1 MSAAKPPQRPA
12 SEFSPPRPELTASRS
27 SFAAFTSAQA
37 TCTGS
42 SASAGGVAL
51 AGPATADTRR
61 RHTHE
66 LPTWLLI
73 VAIYPAWLAITA
85 MAAHWPLWLLP
96 LLLGPLLCLHGSLQ
110 HEASHGHPTRNPR
123 LNALLAG
130 LPLSLW
136 LPFPRYR
143 ESHLAH
149 HEATL
154 TDPREDSESW
164 YLGAAEY
171 AACGAATRALLRC
184 NNSLLGRWLL
194 GPWIALWRFAR
205 GEWRLLR
212 AGDRAVRRV
221 WLWHLAA
228 CAPLLL
234 WLEWVGLPLWQYLLL
249 GVWPGLS
256 LTLTRSFHEHRA
268 DADPERRTAVVEAGP
283 LFRLLFLNNN
293 YHVMHHRHPELP
305 WYELPA
311 CYRSYRAALQAGELG
326 YLPGG
331 YARIARRYLLRSVD
345 GLLHPNEAGREPG

>member
-1 MSAAKPPQRPA
+1 MPANKPSQRSR
-12 SEFSPPRPELTASRS
+12 SEFTSPRPEPGASQLHTATPSTPQAVAVAPTGCGTAIDGPL
-27 SFAAFTSAQA
+27 FGPQAAI
-37 TCTGS
+37 
-42 SASAGGVAL
+42 VAPRWQRL
-51 AGPATADTRR
+51 
-61 RHTHE
+61 E

-73 VAIYPAWLAITA
+73 AAIYPAWLALTA
-85 MAAHWPLWLLP
+85 LAAHWPAWLLP

-110 HEASHGHPTRNPR
+110 HEASHGHPTRSAR

-130 LPLSLW
+130 VPLSLW
-136 LPFPRYR
+136 LPFARYR
-143 ESHLAH
+143 DSHLAH
-149 HEATL
+149 HEAAL

-164 YLGAAEY
+164 YLSAAEY
-171 AACGAATRALLRC
+171 AACGTVTRAILRC

-212 AGDRAVRRV
+212 AGDRNLRRV

-234 WLEWVGLPLWQYLLL
+234 WLQWVGLPLWQYLLL

-268 DADPERRTAVVEAGP
+268 DADPARRTAVVEAGP

-293 YHVMHHRHPELP
+293 YHVMHHRHPELA
-305 WYELPA
+305 WYQLPA
-311 CYRSYRAALQAGELG
+311 CYRSYRPALQSGELG

-331 YARIARRYLLRSVD
+331 YAAIARRYLLRTVD
-345 GLLHPNEAGREPG
+345 DLLHPGEM